1 MLLHLSHGYTPELVR
16 DALAAKIKTRQLSR
30 APTDDHGDERHSC
43 PVPRIPTVFE
53 GAVRDARTDI
63 PSPPHRTSN
72 PSAKTVADP
81 SRPGFAGNRPTA
93 TQPSRFLMSL

>member
-63 PSPPHRTSN
+63 PSPP
-72 PSAKTVADP
+72 PPD
-81 SRPGFAGNRPTA
+81 
-93 TQPSRFLMSL
+93 